1 MGTTYEIDQV
11 EKYNRLRG
19 VTTVHPLVS
28 VIDFSKIDVPIPEPP
43 QPDIER
49 LHFGCYALY
58 LKHGARCEMH
68 YGRRKYDFQE
78 GTLVFLAPG
87 QSVTIRA
94 EQRTIRPTKGFALL
108 FHPDLFAS
116 SELATR
122 IHEYKY
128 FSYELA
134 EGLHVS
140 EKERAI
146 VVDCLEKIAAEAAA
160 NTDAHSRRLIVSTI
174 QLLLDYC
181 ERFFGRQFHTRFRE
195 NSDVMIRFERLLQAY
210 FEGNAP
216 LENGLPTVNYFAK
229 ALHYSANYLGDL
241 INEQT
246 GKTPRDL
253 IQAKL
258 VELAKARLS
267 TPGITI
273 SEVSAGL
280 GFKHA
285 QHFSRFF
292 KQRVGLSPSQF
303 SNPS

>member
-11 EKYNRLRG
+11 DKYNRLRG

-28 VIDFSKIDVPIPEPP
+28 VIDFSKIDVPIPAPP

-49 LHFGCYALY
+49 LYFGCYALY

-87 QSVTIRA
+87 QSVTITA
-94 EQRTIRPTKGFALL
+94 EQRTTRPDKGFALL
-108 FHPDLFAS
+108 FHPDLLANTP
-116 SELATR
+116 LATS
-122 IHEYKY
+122 IHDYKY
-128 FSYELA
+128 FSYELS

-146 VVDCLEKIAAEAAA
+146 VVDCLEKISTESSE

-195 NSDVMIRFERLLQAY
+195 NNDVLIRFERLLQEY
-210 FEGNAP
+210 FEGGTP
-216 LENGLPTVNYFAK
+216 LEQGLPTVQYFANQ
-229 ALHYSANYLGDL
+229 LHYSANYLGDL
-241 INEQT
+241 IHEQT
-246 GKTPRDL
+246 GKSPREL
-253 IQAKL
+253 IQTKLIEIAKT
-258 VELAKARLS
+258 RLHL
-267 TPGITI
+267 PGMTI
-273 SEVSAGL
+273 NEVASSL
-280 GFKHA
+280 GFKHP

-292 KQRVGLSPSQF
+292 KQRVGVSPSKLN
-303 SNPS
+303 NPV